1 MRSIRRQNN
10 IIKLVFVF
18 FFAITVYI
26 IYLLFNGGIN
36 SNLSNLL
43 IDTSLLILS
52 FFIFLFFFSIFIIP
66 FKEIKDLLPFFQR
79 VLLFITGK
87 HGLISHVN
95 NGVKTEKHVSS
106 TKNNSGLILLDSSS
120 AAVISISTRY
130 HRAIGPG
137 VVFTQKN
144 EVLADT
150 VDLQPQK
157 QIIGPLEGENPYSE
171 KIKYEKP
178 DFYSSRVQRASETKA
193 TTRDGIEIVATF
205 SLTFKIKSKPGEGN
219 SPFGYNPLSVERAI
233 LGQAVDINV
242 GSQNGSAKSWTSL
255 SGILAVGIWREL
267 IHKFKFDELFQ
278 VNGSHLDYCLEN
290 IHSRLTQQKYEE
302 IDEYG
307 KKTGKYALSNEY
319 QLLEDRGIDFLE
331 IQLKKISLPP
341 EIEDGLVNQWES
353 SWLRI
358 SNNEQTTISRLHDQ
372 AIADGKQSGKKLIA
386 DMTSQI
392 VKKLA
397 ADGILTPKILI
408 SQILSTYEHQLK
420 KVSVFQG
427 FHLNNDKKGLS

>member
-10 IIKLVFVF
+10 NTKLIFVF
-18 FFAITVYI
+18 FFAITIYI
-26 IYLLFNGGIN
+26 IYLLLNGGIN

-43 IDTSLLILS
+43 IDISLLILS

-66 FKEIKDLLPFFQR
+66 FKEIKDLLPIFHR
-79 VLLFITGK
+79 VLLFIKGK

-95 NGVKTEKHVSS
+95 NGVKTEKHVVS
-106 TKNNSGLILLDSSS
+106 TKNNPGLILLDSSS

-130 HRAIGPG
+130 HCAVGPG
-137 VVFTQKN
+137 VVFTKKN

-150 VDLQPQK
+150 VDLQLQK

-171 KIKYEKP
+171 KQKYEKP
-178 DFYSSRVQRASETKA
+178 DSFFSRIQRASETKA
-193 TTRDGIEIVATF
+193 VTRDGLEIVATF
-205 SLTFKIKSKPGEGN
+205 SLTFKIKSKPGEGD

-233 LGQAVDINV
+233 LGQAVDIN
-242 GSQNGSAKSWTSL
+242 SSLQNESAKSWTSL
-255 SGILAVGIWREL
+255 SGILAVDIWREL
-267 IHKFKFDELFQ
+267 IHKYKLDELFQ
-278 VNGSHLDYCLEN
+278 VNGSYLDYCLEH
-290 IHSRLTQQKYEE
+290 IHTRLTQQKYEE

-319 QLLEDRGIDFLE
+319 QLLEARGIEFLE
-331 IQLKKISLPP
+331 IQLKKIALPP
-341 EIEDGLVNQWES
+341 GIEDGLVNQWES

-358 SNNEQTTISRLHDQ
+358 SNTEQTTISRLHDQ

-386 DMTSQI
+386 DITSQM
-392 VKKLA
+392 VNKLA

-408 SQILSTYEHQLK
+408 SQVLSTYEHQTK
-420 KVSVFQG
+420 KVSVFQDN
-427 FHLNNDKKGLS
+427 HLNNDKKGLS

>member
-1 MRSIRRQNN
+1 MHSIRRQNN
-10 IIKLVFVF
+10 NIRFVFVF
-18 FFAITVYI
+18 FFAITIYI
-26 IYLLFNGGIN
+26 IYLLINGGTN

-43 IDTSLLILS
+43 IDTSLFILS

-66 FKEIKDLLPFFQR
+66 FKEKKDLLPIFHR

-87 HGLISHVN
+87 HGLISHIN
-95 NGVKTEKHVSS
+95 NGVKTEKHVVS
-106 TKNNSGLILLDSSS
+106 TKNNPGLILLDSSS

-130 HRAIGPG
+130 NRAVGPG
-137 VVFTQKN
+137 VVFTNKN
-144 EVLADT
+144 DVLADT
-150 VDLQPQK
+150 VDLQLQK

-171 KIKYEKP
+171 KQKYEKP
-178 DFYSSRVQRASETKA
+178 DSYFSRIQRASKTKA
-193 TTRDGIEIVATF
+193 VTRDGIEIVATF

-233 LGQAVDINV
+233 LGQAVDING
-242 GSQNGSAKSWTSL
+242 GSQNESAKSWTSL
-255 SGILAVGIWREL
+255 SGILAVDIWREL
-267 IHKFKFDELFQ
+267 IHKYKLNELFQ
-278 VNGSHLDYCLEN
+278 VNRSHLDYCLEN

-319 QLLEDRGIDFLE
+319 QLLEDRGINFLE
-331 IQLKKISLPP
+331 IQLKKISLPT
-341 EIEDGLVNQWES
+341 EIENGLVNQWES

-386 DMTSQI
+386 DLTSKI
-392 VKKLA
+392 VNKLA
-397 ADGILTPKILI
+397 TEGILTPKILI
-408 SQILSTYEHQLK
+408 GQILSTYEHQSK
-420 KVSVFQG
+420 KVSVFQDH
-427 FHLNNDKKGLS
+427 HLSNDKKGLS